1 MVRGRHAVIVFIGL
15 LLAAVGPAGLG
26 AQVPRDTVRWTLS
39 FQGRVSG
46 EMYRW
51 AEADGAVGF
60 FLQFND
66 RGRGPRTTTRI
77 AMDPRGWPAS
87 ITVDGVDYRKNP
99 VAERW
104 TAPAQPVTAF
114 HTTGLDPWMSVP
126 LLARAIAAAPDRSV
140 PVAAA
145 AAGPVTATSRVAHR
159 ERVRSDDGREQEV
172 AFVAVSW
179 SDGVRGRIWLD
190 PQGELFAVV
199 GWQSLVRQGWQAALP
214 TLILAEERLAAGP
227 MAASAAALLRRPAQ
241 YVAIT
246 NVNLVDVNTSTIR
259 PGTTILMRESRI
271 MAVGADGTLRIP
283 AGTHLVDG
291 AGRWALPGIWEMH
304 AHHGGGGD
312 QYARS
317 RLATGVLAARDLV
330 GTLPSVHSVHR
341 RREAA
346 RAGREIG
353 MEMVLSGFID
363 GPAENTG
370 PTSVLVETEDSA
382 RSAVRSYAAMGYDQI
397 KTYSSLNPRLLPAI
411 VDEARKHGLRVS
423 GHIPAFMTA
432 EQAVRAGM
440 SEVNHANFL
449 MLNFFGDT
457 IDTRGTDRFYVPME
471 QWPTIDVKSRR
482 VQEFVQLLRER
493 NVVVDPTLCIFKA
506 QWGQPGGFPARNGYT
521 LEHYRQGYRRMEELV
536 MELWR
541 GGVRLVAGTDNSC
554 QVQDELAIYAGMGIP
569 AWDLLR
575 MATIDAAVVT
585 GRARELGSI
594 VPGKTADFILLDADP
609 SADIANTKRVS
620 LVVKGGVPLTPSQLQ
635 GGTEWP

>member
-1 MVRGRHAVIVFIGL
+1 MARHWQATGLGVILAL
-15 LLAAVGPAGLG
+15 LVGTPDRLG

-46 EMYRW
+46 AMHRW
-51 AEADGAVGF
+51 AGADGSVGF
-60 FLQFND
+60 FLEYND
-66 RGRGPRTTTRI
+66 RGRGPRTTSLV
-77 AMDPRGWPAS
+77 ALDPRGWPTA

-99 VAERW
+99 VAVRW
-104 TAPAQPVTAF
+104 TAPGGPPAAF
-114 HTTGLDPWMSVP
+114 NTTGLDPWMAMP
-126 LLARAIAAAPDRSV
+126 LLARAVAASPGRTVPVDGAENAAA
-140 PVAAA
+140 
-145 AAGPVTATSRVAHR
+145 TARVAHR
-159 ERVRSDDGREQEV
+159 EPVRSDDGREQVVSLV
-172 AFVAVSW
+172 ALSW
-179 SDGVRGRIWLD
+179 GGAVRGRIWVD
-190 PQGELFAVV
+190 TEGELFAVV

-214 TLILAEERLAAGP
+214 SLILAEERLAAGP
-227 MAASAAALLRRPAQ
+227 MAASAAELLRRPALH
-241 YVAIT
+241 VAVT

-271 MAVGADGTLRIP
+271 VATGPDGTLRIP

-291 AGRWALPGIWEMH
+291 AGRWALPGLWEMH

-317 RLATGVLAARDLV
+317 RMAQGILAARDLV
-330 GTLPSVHSVHR
+330 GTLPAVHSVHR
-341 RREAA
+341 RREAV
-346 RAGREIG
+346 RAGREVG
-353 MEMVLSGFID
+353 LEMVLSGFID

-370 PTSVLVETEDSA
+370 PTSVLVSTEDSA
-382 RSAVRSYAAMGYDQI
+382 RSAVRGYAAMGYDQI
-397 KTYSSLNPRLLPAI
+397 KTYSSLDPRLLPAI
-411 VDEARKHGLRVS
+411 VDEAARHGLRVS

-471 QWPTIDVKSRR
+471 QWPSIEVASPR
-482 VQEFVQLLRER
+482 VQAFVRLLRER
-493 NVVVDPTLCIFKA
+493 SVVVDPTLCIFRA

-541 GGVRLVAGTDNSC
+541 GGVRLVAGTDNAC
-554 QVQDELAIYAGMGIP
+554 AVQDELAIYAGMGIP

-594 VPGKTADFILLDADP
+594 VPGKTADFILLDGDP
-609 SADIANTKRVS
+609 SADIANTARVS
-620 LVVKGGVPLTPSQLQ
+620 LVVKGGVPLAPERIR
-635 GGTEWP
+635 GATEWP